1 MIMPKKRLEKQT
13 QRQYEPLDVLAFIV
27 SYREQHG
34 GWSPSERQI
43 QKALGISVPSVVHGI
58 LRRLEGAELLT
69 ITRYGRGHQSQLI
82 PTEAGRTAALLW
94 QEGRDSPDT
103 NTSEGQ
109 K

>member
-1 MIMPKKRLEKQT
+1 MPRKQSGKKT
-13 QRQYEPLDVLAFIV
+13 QQQYEPLDVLAFIV

-43 QKALGISVPSVVHGI
+43 QKALGISAPSVVHVI

-69 ITRYGRGHQSQLI
+69 ITRYGRGHQSHLI

-103 NTSEGQ
+103 NMPEDQG
-109 K
+109 